1 MTKEFLQ
8 HLVVAAAVWAV
19 LTEADAASWV
29 VGVPAVLAAAACGAW
44 LTIPSPTAVSVT
56 GWLRFIPR
64 FWGYAVA
71 GGFDVAWRAFRPEM
85 GLAPGLFEFPTRL
98 PPGTARVFF
107 MNTISLLPG
116 TLSADVYGDT
126 IRVHAVDTRQPN
138 EEQLVR
144 LEGLIAQLFS
154 VELTGPERKAA

>member
-1 MTKEFLQ
+1 MAKEFLQ

-19 LTEADAASWV
+19 LTQGEAGSWV
-29 VGVPAVLAAAACGAW
+29 VGVPAVVAAAACGAW
-44 LTIPSPTAVSVT
+44 LTVPSPSAVSPL

-71 GGFDVAWRAFRPEM
+71 GGVDVAWRAFRPDM

-144 LEGLIAQLFS
+144 LEGLIAQLFG
-154 VELTGPERKAA
+154 VELTGPDRKAA